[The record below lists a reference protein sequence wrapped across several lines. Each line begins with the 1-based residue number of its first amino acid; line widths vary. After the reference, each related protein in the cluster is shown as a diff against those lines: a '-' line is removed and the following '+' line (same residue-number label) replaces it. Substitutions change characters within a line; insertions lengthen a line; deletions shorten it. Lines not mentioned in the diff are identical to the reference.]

1 MDVIIP
7 ASQELLARTLL
18 SSASLVDEA
27 VRAFAAAYPAW
38 RNTAPGDRIQR
49 LFKLMVAIDEH
60 IEVLAYTITV

>member
-49 LFKLMVAIDEH
+49 LFKLKVAMDEH
-60 IEVLAYTITV
+60 IEVLACTITV

>member
-1 MDVIIP
+1 VINP

-27 VRAFAAAYPAW
+27 ARAAAAYPAW

-49 LFKLMVAIDEH
+49 LFKLKVAIDEH
-60 IEVLAYTITV
+60 IEVLACTITV